1 MIKLINGEKV
11 DIFDTDRACLREFI
25 LYDGITVEVENGIVM
40 GIIVNC
46 KDDYAKYEYLIG
58 KNLK

>member
-1 MIKLINGEKV
+1 MINLINGEKV
-11 DIFDTDRACLREFI
+11 VIFDTDRACQCEFI
-25 LYDGITVEVENGIVM
+25 LYNGISVEVKNGIVR

-46 KDDYAKYEYLIG
+46 TNDYAKYEYLIG